1 MLVECSGIDKVEHRS
16 NFFFWTVFNDSRD
29 RHFGARLVDRQV
41 RSPARVR
48 LVGGNIKKKRTHKQ
62 TIMRR
67 AERLPLALNMQDVA
81 EFYLMTQLIC
91 TRLLFSKTGPV
102 KKNGF

>member
-1 MLVECSGIDKVEHRS
+1 M
-16 NFFFWTVFNDSRD
+16 
-29 RHFGARLVDRQV
+29 

-48 LVGGNIKKKRTHKQ
+48 LVGGNIKKRTRKQ

-67 AERLPLALNMQDVA
+67 AERLPLALNMQDVV

-91 TRLLFSKTGPV
+91 TLLLFSKTGPA
-102 KKNGF
+102 KKKRLLVVGSAPLEVFLFV